1 MGFFDS
7 FLDVF
12 MVYPTNCLIGAV
24 EWGFLF
30 RRYQVWNNFEQETVE
45 LDPFK
50 VSNSYVYRY
59 MYSIVSCFVVYCF
72 SMALMQYLFTFRGRQ
87 NAKKGVSKL
96 EEDEQGVNRDV
107 KKEKNDAI
115 RASKAIESGR
125 LTLMLQ
131 DEEEQA

>member
-1 MGFFDS
+1 
-7 FLDVF
+7 

>member
-1 MGFFDS
+1 
-7 FLDVF
+7 

-59 MYSIVSCFVVYCF
+59 MYSIVSCFVVYGF
-72 SMALMQYLFTFRGRQ
+72 FMALMQYLFTFRGRQ
-87 NAKKGVSKL
+87 NAKKGVTKL